1 MHIVQSL
8 YLAKIKREWK
18 RAQETTRF
26 ILVWF
31 KQIYIQ
37 SLAFLTRNFT
47 IWTREGIQEIPMQ
60 FLNSKT
66 TLSRK
71 QSFKKCENSNAP
83 SNYTQLPQTQW
94 EHIKFQVQEPTR
106 NWYRKTNTELIQNSD
121 NNETIT
127 PDFV

>member
-1 MHIVQSL
+1 MHIVQPL

-31 KQIYIQ
+31 KRIYIQ

-47 IWTREGIQEIPMQ
+47 ISTREGIQETPMQ

-71 QSFKKCENSNAP
+71 HSFKKCENSNAP

-94 EHIKFQVQEPTR
+94 
-106 NWYRKTNTELIQNSD
+106 
-121 NNETIT
+121 
-127 PDFV
+127 